1 MLGFMKKIDWA
12 TVGQIAAVSG
22 VTYLTI
28 RAAEQAFP
36 VVQKVTSIPARVI
49 GVLKG

>member
-1 MLGFMKKIDWA
+1 MFGFLKKIDWA

-22 VTYLTI
+22 VTYLTL

-36 VVQKVTSIPARVI
+36 VVQKITSIPAKLI